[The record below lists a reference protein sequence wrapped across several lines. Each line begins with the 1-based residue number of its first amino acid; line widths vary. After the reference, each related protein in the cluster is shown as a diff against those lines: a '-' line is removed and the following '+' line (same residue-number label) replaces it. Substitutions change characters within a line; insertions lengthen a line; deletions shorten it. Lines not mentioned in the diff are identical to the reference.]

1 MPSAL
6 LSTIRSM
13 LTLDQFW
20 IQARLLTASK
30 DWPMIAVGRVGSRSC
45 SFDSVASAGAVKYSR
60 KMNSSDPETDL
71 RAARTDGVVKY
82 RMRMCG
88 SEAVPAIKPIG
99 RAECREAGWQNG

>member
-20 IQARLLTASK
+20 IQARLLTTSK

-60 KMNSSDPETDL
+60 KMNSSDHATDL
-71 RAARTDGVVKY
+71 RAARTDGVGKY
-82 RMRMCG
+82 RLRMSG
-88 SEAVPAIKPIG
+88 TEAVQIG
-99 RAECREAGWQNG
+99 RASGRERVCQYV